1 MDQLLRDVR
10 FGVRTLVKNRWF
22 SLLAIATLG
31 LGIGANTAIFSV
43 IDGVLLKPLPYA
55 NGDRLLLVRESA
67 PLAGRPQVG
76 VSVAELYDYRAQTRA
91 FDALVEY
98 HQMNFDL
105 LKRGEPDRVS
115 TGVVSH
121 DFFNVLGIK
130 PLLGR
135 TFVEHDD
142 ALGADAVLVLSYTY
156 WQSKF
161 GGDPHIVG
169 QVFEMNDRPHTVIGV
184 LPNVPHYPQ
193 ENDVYMPVSACPF
206 RANAERTL
214 AQANGRRNFTLTVFG
229 RLKRE
234 VTEAQATRD
243 VDVICSR
250 FVKDDPKTYRP
261 GSGFTASTL
270 PVRDALTSQARPMLL
285 ILLATTGFVL
295 IIACANVANLTLA
308 RLLRRDRELAV
319 RTALGA
325 GRSQLVRQLL
335 TESVLL
341 SLAGGVVGLAF
352 ASSTMEMLTTFV
364 GRFTARTGEIG
375 IDPWVLGFTLLVSI
389 VTGIAFGTV
398 PALSSRVDL
407 RQHDETGRARRH
419 LVEQAPPAA
428 RPHRRAGFGVGRPA
442 RRRRA
447 AAGELRPAAAGRAG
461 LSRRSRAVGAG
472 VSELLRYPNPGD
484 HLRFYER
491 AALERLK
498 AEPGVISAAVTD
510 AVPLFGT
517 GNPFNIPFVV
527 EGHATDNPDK
537 RPNTDLRTIS
547 PDYFKTLG
555 IPLVAGRVFTDGD
568 RRGGPRVVVVDQA
581 MLRHF
586 DGKSPIGSRITI
598 GNPPAGAEP
607 VWSTIV
613 GVVGDVRGF
622 ALNQPSVAQVYQPL
636 SQSSGLAGRFLI
648 RTRAIRSWR
657 RRCCETTC
665 TPSIPTCRSSTCARS
680 TTCANAI
687 SRRRSSPPCCSR
699 DLRGPGV
706 AGDHG
711 GADRRHRRI
720 GHAADAGV
728 RSANGARREPE
739 PSDERRHRPRT
750 RTRRNRPDHRCR
762 RVLRAHAGAV
772 DLPVRHPSHRSD
784 HVRSRRRRVRGGGHR
799 RVCGPGVAGDD
810 GRSDGRAESGLNQ

>member
-352 ASSTMEMLTTFV
+352 ASSTMKMLTTFV

-407 RQHDETGRARRH
+407 VNTMKQGARGGTSSNKRRLQH
-419 LVEQAPPAA
+419 
-428 RPHRRAGFGVGRPA
+428 
-442 RRRRA
+442 
-447 AAGELRPAAAGRAG
+447 G
-461 LSRRSRAVGAG
+461 LIVAQVSVSVVLLVGAG
-472 VSELLRYPNPGD
+472 LLLASFVRLQRVEPGYRGDHVLSAQAYPNFSRYPNPGD
-484 HLRFYER
+484 HLRFYEP
-491 AALERLK
+491 ALERLK

-510 AVPLFGT
+510 AVPLGT

-527 EGHATDNPDK
+527 EGHATDNPDQ

-568 RRGGPRVVVVDQA
+568 RRGGPRVVVVNQA
-581 MLRHF
+581 MLRYF

-607 VWSTIV
+607 AWSTIV

-648 RTRAIRSWR
+648 RTQSDPLLAAKMLRDDVHAVDPDMPVVNVR
-657 RRCCETTC
+657 TLD
-665 TPSIPTCRSSTCARS
+665 
-680 TTCANAI
+680 
-687 SRRRSSPPCCSR
+687 
-699 DLRGPGV
+699 DLRERYLATPKLTAMLLTIFAALALLVTMAGLTGVIAASVTQRTQEFGVRMALGASRNRVMSGVIGHGLGLVAIGLIIGV
-706 AGDHG
+706 A
-711 GADRRHRRI
+711 AS
-720 GHAADAGV
+720 
-728 RSANGARREPE
+728 SAL
-739 PSDERRHRPRT
+739 T
-750 RTRRNRPDHRCR
+750 
-762 RVLRAHAGAV
+762 RVLSTYLFDTNPTDPITFAAVAGAFV
-772 DLPVRHPSHRSD
+772 
-784 HVRSRRRRVRGGGHR
+784 
-799 RVCGPGVAGDD
+799 VAGIVACA
-810 GRSDGRAESGLNQ
+810 GPAWRATTVDPMVALRAD